1 MNNPLLRKHV
11 EEFAEKIR
19 KEAKEVLSD
28 FESDLLPYIDEDTIF
43 NAQIQ
48 AVDIV
53 ENIIAGDFEWDG
65 DYIIVSK
72 ARRFSPRVRIAFN
85 KMKYDRLR
93 DSLIEHMPKCPKD
106 DKIAALEEE
115 LKRSYE
121 RWW

>member
-11 EEFAEKIR
+11 EEFAQKIR
-19 KEAKEVLSD
+19 DEAKEVLSD
-28 FESDLLPYIDEDTIF
+28 FESDILPYIDEDTIF
-43 NAQIQ
+43 NAQFQ

-53 ENIIAGDFEWDG
+53 ESILAGDFEWDG

-72 ARRFSPRVRIAFN
+72 AREFSPRVRIAFD

-93 DSLIEHMPKCPKD
+93 DNIIAHMPKCPKD

-115 LKRSYE
+115 LE
-121 RWW
+121 RAYRRW